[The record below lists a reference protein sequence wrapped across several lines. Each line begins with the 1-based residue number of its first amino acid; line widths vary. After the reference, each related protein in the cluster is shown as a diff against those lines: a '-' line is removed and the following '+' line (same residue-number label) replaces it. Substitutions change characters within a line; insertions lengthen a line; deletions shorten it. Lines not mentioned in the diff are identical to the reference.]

1 MPIYPLFSSGVMRD
15 NIVKEERHQ
24 LPKEC
29 RQQVRS
35 QLFQQREN
43 IDFDPHLKEKCAKE
57 IRDICKDVQ
66 HGSGQ
71 VNRPNASVVESS
83 SFFNYFPTLS
93 FLCYL

>member
-1 MPIYPLFSSGVMRD
+1 MRD
-15 NIVKEERHQ
+15 NIVKGERHS

-43 IDFDPHLKEKCAKE
+43 IDFDPHLKKDCAPEINEFCKE
-57 IRDICKDVQ
+57 VP

-71 VNRPNASVVESS
+71 VNRPNASVVAIFIHTFFIPWVLSS
-83 SFFNYFPTLS
+83 ALLIYCRSSL
-93 FLCYL
+93 

>member
-1 MPIYPLFSSGVMRD
+1 M
-15 NIVKEERHQ
+15 NEERHQ

-43 IDFDPHLKEKCAKE
+43 IDFDPHLKRDCAAE
-57 IRDICKDVQ
+57 IKDLCKDVQ

-71 VNRPNASVVESS
+71 VNKPNASVVQRI
-83 SFFNYFPTLS
+83 SFHF
-93 FLCYL
+93 